1 MKEAVKLNG
10 KEVRLIIDKLTEQN
24 HLLADILARTI
35 VDEEWHKT
43 SAFFDSITSA
53 IQQFESEEQENKIP
67 PLEEGIDPTWING
80 FKGCI

>member
-1 MKEAVKLNG
+1 MKEAVKLDK

-53 IQQFESEEQENKIP
+53 IQQFESEEVA
-67 PLEEGIDPTWING
+67 
-80 FKGCI
+80 